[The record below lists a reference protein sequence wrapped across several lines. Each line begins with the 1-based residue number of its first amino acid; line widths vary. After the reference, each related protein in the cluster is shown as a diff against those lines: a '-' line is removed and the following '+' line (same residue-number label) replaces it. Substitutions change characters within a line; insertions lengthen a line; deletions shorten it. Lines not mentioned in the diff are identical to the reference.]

1 MENPPNVD
9 RPKTTLR
16 GGATRTSI
24 LENAAK
30 LFAEKGFAGT
40 ALQDIADAMDLTRP
54 ALYHYFSSKEEVLA
68 TLVAETSLSTAERI
82 ERVRLRA
89 DISPS
94 EKLRLV
100 TSQLV
105 RERTSA
111 PERFR
116 MLDRTESALPP
127 DIGKKHRAA
136 RRAVLTELTAI
147 IVEGVTAGEFRQTD
161 ERLAALS
168 VLGMS
173 NWVAWWYSPSHDEHA
188 EPAEHIVTTLS
199 DTAVAMLARP
209 DHRLP
214 KAPGRRA
221 ALAQLRED
229 LDYLDRL
236 LTDE

>member
-1 MENPPNVD
+1 MDNPPKLD
-9 RPKTTLR
+9 RPKPTLR
-16 GGATRTSI
+16 GGATRTGI

-54 ALYHYFSSKEEVLA
+54 AVYHYFSSKEEVLA

-82 ERVRLRA
+82 QKVRVQKDLN
-89 DISPS
+89 PS

-100 TSQLV
+100 AGQLV
-105 RERTSA
+105 RERTTA

-127 DIGKKHRAA
+127 EIGKKHRAA
-136 RRAVLTELTAI
+136 RRAVLAELTAI
-147 IVEGVTAGEFRQTD
+147 IVEGVTAGHFRQTD

-173 NWVAWWYSPSHDEHA
+173 NWVAWWYNPSHE
-188 EPAEHIVTTLS
+188 EPEESADHIVATLS
-199 DTAVAMLARP
+199 DTAVAMLVRP
-209 DHRLP
+209 EHRLP
-214 KAPGRRA
+214 KAPGPRA

-229 LDYLDRL
+229 LDYFERL